1 MNSSCNVHHI
11 DGGVITWGI
20 SIFTESV
27 RNSGLIVGT
36 HLNCLKQRSNNIKI
50 SKSTLYKC
58 KCYKSTP
65 LLCCS
70 GAGGLYLFPVVHGL
84 YGGVIYVLLRLGITL
99 TALLTLRCKKKKSKL
114 VLQFTV
120 LHYIEMQ
127 ADYHTCNNL
136 KIPTKLW
143 FLKQERK
150 IDYF

>member
-1 MNSSCNVHHI
+1 MRDNSAKNSSEYGTAYQVYHLYSGNNYSKVFMNASCNVHHI

-36 HLNCLKQRSNNIKI
+36 HLNCLKQRSNKTKI

-58 KCYKSTP
+58 TCYKSTP

-70 GAGGLYLFPVVHGL
+70 GAGGLYLLPVVNGL

-99 TALLTLRCKKKKSKL
+99 TALLTLRCK
-114 VLQFTV
+114 
-120 LHYIEMQ
+120 
-127 ADYHTCNNL
+127 
-136 KIPTKLW
+136 TKN
-143 FLKQERK
+143 K
-150 IDYF
+150 